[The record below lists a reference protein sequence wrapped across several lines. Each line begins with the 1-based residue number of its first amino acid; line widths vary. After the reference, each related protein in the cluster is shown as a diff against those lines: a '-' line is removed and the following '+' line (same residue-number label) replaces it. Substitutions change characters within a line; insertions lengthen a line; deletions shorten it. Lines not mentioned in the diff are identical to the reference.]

1 MANAPK
7 KTNPLDDLDANPGD
21 GRAIA
26 LMLWKDRHRNP
37 DMAIQIT
44 ADDIKGFDDC
54 TAYLKVTPEVRI
66 FRPKGRPAQE
76 AQPQTARRS
85 AVPAVPAGPRP
96 DYVLIQLVDKDGNAI
111 KPVENTVEK
120 RDMQIE
126 ADSIRNAKTSAAA
139 VANELLAGVASGSYS
154 DATIRDAANLLMLL
168 AKA

>member
-1 MANAPK
+1 MAQAK

-44 ADDIKGFDDC
+44 ADDIKGLDDC
-54 TAYLKVTPEVRI
+54 TAYLKVTPEVRV
-66 FRPKGRPAQE
+66 FRPKGRPAVE
-76 AQPQTARRS
+76 AQPATAKRS
-85 AVPAVPAGPRP
+85 AVPASPAGPRP
-96 DYVLIQLVDKDGNAI
+96 DYVMIQLVDTDGNAI

-120 RDMQIE
+120 REMQIE
-126 ADSIRNAKTSAAA
+126 ADNIRNAKHQAPI
-139 VANELLAGVASGSYS
+139 VAQELLAGVASGSYS
-154 DATIRDAANLLMLL
+154 DATIRDAARLMMLL